1 MKKSIKHIAAALALC
16 IVSGTCAAPLSAFAD
31 ETTVPVYG
39 DVNLDQ
45 KIDVSDAVLLARFA
59 AEDRTA
65 SITADGRINADV
77 NRDGNLTSDDT
88 LQILEYIS
96 KKRAVLGAEQPP
108 QPVGKSV
115 CLTENLNA
123 ENVEGKK
130 ADSAFV
136 DAQLGF
142 TANLLRETDLIES
155 KERGENEAPKNLMI
169 SPLSVSLA
177 LGMATNGAKGETL
190 AEMETL
196 LGGDLGIDNLNAY
209 YADYVKNL
217 PSQEGA
223 EMHIANSIWA
233 RDNAARLI
241 VPDAFLRTTKSY
253 YNADFYKAPFDETTV
268 EDINGWVN
276 DNTKGMI
283 PKLIDRIEYNQIMYL
298 INAVAFDGA
307 WEWPLLDEQ
316 VREGKFT
323 LADGTDV
330 TADMMHDELG
340 VYLDDGRAT
349 GFMKDYKG
357 GKYSFAAVLPNE
369 GTTVAD
375 YIKDMNADS
384 LKKLLDSARY
394 ETVYTTLPKFN
405 FDYGTSLVPAL
416 QNMGMNIAFTDEA
429 DMTGMNEI
437 PGTRISNVIHKTYI
451 QVDEK
456 GTKAAAVTAISAADG
471 IMPEEPKHVNLN
483 RPFLFMIVDNENKL
497 PVFIGYVMDPTQK
510 PE

>member
-1 MKKSIKHIAAALALC
+1 
-16 IVSGTCAAPLSAFAD
+16 
-31 ETTVPVYG
+31 
-39 DVNLDQ
+39 
-45 KIDVSDAVLLARFA
+45 
-59 AEDRTA
+59 
-65 SITADGRINADV
+65 
-77 NRDGNLTSDDT
+77 
-88 LQILEYIS
+88 
-96 KKRAVLGAEQPP
+96 
-108 QPVGKSV
+108 
-115 CLTENLNA
+115 
-123 ENVEGKK
+123 
-130 ADSAFV
+130 
-136 DAQLGF
+136 
-142 TANLLRETDLIES
+142 
-155 KERGENEAPKNLMI
+155 MI

-190 AEMETL
+190 AEMEKL
-196 LGGDLGIDNLNAY
+196 LGGDFGIDNLNAY

-233 RDNAARLI
+233 RDDAARLS

-268 EDINGWVN
+268 EDINSWVN

-384 LKKLLDSARY
+384 LKKLLDSASY

-483 RPFLFMIVDNENKL
+483 RPFLFMIVDNGNKL